1 MFHIFFSADKNYIS
15 YTAVLITSII
25 KNTNPQKSFKDF
37 CATPSITAGNQPY
50 PTLEYDSLSKENREE
65 GYAFHILSDSIP
77 NDLQTTLQNFIHQL
91 NTFYPCTLQIHCID
105 DNDFSHFP
113 ISGAAHSNRLT
124 YYRLKWQDYLKPT
137 PQKCLYLDSDML
149 VLCDLRELFALNLG
163 ENILAIVGDC
173 GSKNRKIKYKK
184 NRQKHTFYFDENYFN
199 CGFLLINS
207 QKYIQE
213 KIWEKCENLAQ
224 KCTYIKAADQ
234 DLLNFTI
241 PTNQCLKL
249 PFAYNF
255 QCITF
260 LYVLC
265 KDECKKRLNYTRAEF
280 NESFKNPK
288 ILHYGEKPW
297 KFLQSY
303 QDSKGNNI
311 NDIWWQYA
319 KQTPIFG
326 EYLLQQKPQITDYK
340 LFAILGYY
348 ALQYTSSLL
357 GHFHLSKL
365 LKNNNDSKLLQ
376 ETSRIPIS
384 QFGLCCV
391 LGEVILY
398 ARKHK
403 KGILNII
410 PKLHKIKRQYKKYAT
425 HKT

>member
-1 MFHIFFSADKNYIS
+1 MFHIFFSADKNYIP

-50 PTLEYDSLSKENREE
+50 PTLEYDSLSKESREE

-113 ISGAAHSNRLT
+113 ISGAAHSSHLP

-163 ENILAIVGDC
+163 ENILAAVGDC
-173 GSKNRKIKYKK
+173 GSKNRKIKYKEK
-184 NRQKHTFYFDENYFN
+184 GQKRTFHFDENYFN
-199 CGFLLINS
+199 SGFLLINS

-213 KIWEKCENLAQ
+213 KIWEECENLAQ

-241 PTNQCLKL
+241 PANQCLKL

-425 HKT
+425 HKA

>member
-50 PTLEYDSLSKENREE
+50 PTLEYDSLSKESREE

-113 ISGAAHSNRLT
+113 ISGAAHSNHLP

-137 PQKCLYLDSDML
+137 PKKCLYLDSDML

-163 ENILAIVGDC
+163 ENILAVVGDC

-184 NRQKHTFYFDENYFN
+184 NGKKHTFYFDENYFN
-199 CGFLLINS
+199 SGFLLINS

-213 KIWEKCENLAQ
+213 KIWEKCETLAQ

-326 EYLLQQKPQITDYK
+326 EYLLQQKPQITDHK

-410 PKLHKIKRQYKKYAT
+410 PKLHKIKRLYKKYAT
-425 HKT
+425 HKA

>member
-37 CATPSITAGNQPY
+37 CATPSITAGNQSY

-91 NTFYPCTLQIHCID
+91 NTFYPCTLQFHCID

-113 ISGAAHSNRLT
+113 ISGAAHSNHLP
-124 YYRLKWQDYLKPT
+124 YYRLKWQDYIKPA

-163 ENILAIVGDC
+163 ENILAVVGDC

-184 NRQKHTFYFDENYFN
+184 NGQKHTFYFDENYFN
-199 CGFLLINS
+199 SGFLLINS

-241 PTNQCLKL
+241 PANQCLKL

-326 EYLLQQKPQITDYK
+326 EYLLQQKPQITDHK

-425 HKT
+425 HKA